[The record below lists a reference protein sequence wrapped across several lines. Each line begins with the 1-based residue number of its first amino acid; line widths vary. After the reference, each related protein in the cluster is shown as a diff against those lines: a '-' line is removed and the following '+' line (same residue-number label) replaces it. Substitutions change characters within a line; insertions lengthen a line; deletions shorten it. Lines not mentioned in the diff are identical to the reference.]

1 MSALSTHYIKLLK
14 SASDDL
20 TGSKFPWLG
29 DLRQR
34 AKDNLLT
41 SGLPSLR
48 DEEWRYTNISAI
60 EKNEFRVAPSNA
72 TIDQSLLDEALLDN
86 CYHLVFVDGY
96 YRSELSS
103 SQGLPEG
110 VTILPLSTV
119 EKGEQEKQFKSLINA
134 SFDGEDEHGFTHLN
148 TALFTDGVL
157 LSIPDNTVVEKP
169 IQLVYLASSKSPLAV
184 SNYRNLILAKAGA
197 KATVIESYYGCQGM
211 CYLTNAVTEVVVET
225 NANLSHTRLQ
235 VESSEAFHM
244 GGVYSTLEKSA
255 MFSQSNFT
263 FGGLLSRAEIHAD
276 LGVESSC
283 LLDGLFIGQDKQHL
297 DHHTRLNHKQPHA
310 VSQQLYKGIMADRST
325 GVFQGRILVAED
337 AQKTDATMNNRNL
350 LLSERANIDSKPQ
363 LVIHADD
370 VKCAHGVTIGQ
381 LDEAAIFYLRSRGAD
396 KKMAKNMLT
405 FAFANEMVERIS
417 LKPLRHK
424 VMDELLKQFPQTD
437 ILKEWL

>member
-1 MSALSTHYIKLLK
+1 MSVLSTHYNDLLQH
-14 SASDDL
+14 ASDEL
-20 TGSKFPWLG
+20 TGNDFPWLG
-29 DLRQR
+29 SLRQR
-34 AKDNLLT
+34 SKDSLLV

-60 EKNEFRVAPSNA
+60 EKNEFKLAPRNLA
-72 TIDQSLLDEALLDN
+72 VDQSLLSKALLN
-86 CYHLVFVDGY
+86 HCHHLVFIDGY
-96 YRSELSS
+96 YRDELSS
-103 SQGLPEG
+103 SQDLPEG
-110 VTILPLSTV
+110 VTVVPLSAA
-119 EKGEQEKQFKSLINA
+119 EKGEQETQFKSLINA
-134 SFDGEDEHGFTHLN
+134 SFNDEAEHGFTHLN

-157 LSIPDNTVVEKP
+157 VCIPENTVVEKP
-169 IQLVYLASSKSPLAV
+169 IQVVCLASSNSPLAV
-184 SNYRNLILAKAGA
+184 SNYRNLILAKAGS
-197 KATVIESYYGCQGM
+197 KATVIESYYGSQDM
-211 CYLTNAVTEVVVET
+211 CYLTNVVTEVVVET

-235 VESSEAFHM
+235 AESNQAFHM

-263 FGGLLSRAEIHAD
+263 FGGLISRAEIHAD
-276 LGVESSC
+276 LGIESSC
-283 LLDGLFIGQDKQHL
+283 ILDGLFLGQDKQHL

-310 VSQQLYKGIMADRST
+310 VSQELYKGVMADQST
-325 GVFQGRILVAED
+325 GVFQGRIVVAED

-363 LVIHADD
+363 LEIYADD

-381 LDEAAIFYLRSRGAD
+381 LDETAIFYLRSRGAD
-396 KKMAKNMLT
+396 EKMAKNMLT

-417 LKPLRHK
+417 LEPLRHK